1 MSVALLFFASRI
13 EADVTDSI
21 TPREIEITSSL
32 TGITYTMSEC
42 VRILNPVQ
50 VSAYLRHG
58 AKLIDLITGDGNKLV
73 FIFNK
78 DSTAYLYAL
87 WLIHELN

>member
-1 MSVALLFFASRI
+1 MVEKSQHK
-13 EADVTDSI
+13 
-21 TPREIEITSSL
+21 EIEITSTL
-32 TGITYTMSEC
+32 TGITYTMSDC

-58 AKLIDLITGDGNKLV
+58 AKLIDLVIGNDNKLV
-73 FIFNK
+73 FIFDKN
-78 DSTAYLYAL
+78 STAYLYEL

>member
-1 MSVALLFFASRI
+1 MTENTSLQ
-13 EADVTDSI
+13 
-21 TPREIEITSSL
+21 EIQITSSL
-32 TGITYTMSEC
+32 TGITYTMPEC

-58 AKLIDLITGDGNKLV
+58 AKLIDLIIGDGNKLV

>member
-1 MSVALLFFASRI
+1 MCCTPFFWLSKRG
-13 EADVTDSI
+13 ADVIGNTTSQDI
-21 TPREIEITSSL
+21 QVTSSL
-32 TGITYTMSEC
+32 TGITYTMPEC

-58 AKLIDLITGDGNKLV
+58 AKLIDLVIGDGNKLV
-73 FIFNK
+73 FIFDK
-78 DSTAYLYAL
+78 KSTSYLYEL

>member
-1 MSVALLFFASRI
+1 MENTPQEIKIMSK
-13 EADVTDSI
+13 
-21 TPREIEITSSL
+21 L
-32 TGITYTMSEC
+32 TGIEYAISDC

-58 AKLIDLITGDGNKLV
+58 AKLIDLVIGDGNKLV
-73 FIFNK
+73 FIFDK
-78 DSTAYLYAL
+78 ASTAYLYAL

>member
-1 MSVALLFFASRI
+1 M
-13 EADVTDSI
+13 
-21 TPREIEITSSL
+21 P
-32 TGITYTMSEC
+32 EC

-58 AKLIDLITGDGNKLV
+58 AKLIDLIIGDGNKLV